1 MATPP
6 RLQVQ
11 PQSSPLPQRKPRNE
25 TDIWTVID
33 ELKEKVDN
41 LEQENKELKE
51 KVDNLE
57 QENKELKEKV
67 DNLEQENKE
76 LKEKVDNLEQ
86 ENKELRNEHKR
97 MFVYLQPLIGRR
109 LIEALKNVV

>member
-6 RLQVQ
+6 PLQVQ
-11 PQSSPLPQRKPRNE
+11 PQSSPLLQRKLRNE
-25 TDIWTVID
+25 TNIWIVID

-51 KVDNLE
+51 KI
-57 QENKELKEKV
+57 KELA
-67 DNLEQENKE
+67 L
-76 LKEKVDNLEQ
+76 

-97 MFVYLQPLIGRR
+97 MFVYLQPLIGHR
-109 LIEALKNVV
+109 LIEALKNEV

>member
-41 LEQENKELKE
+41 LEK
-51 KVDNLE
+51 
-57 QENKELKEKV
+57 ENKELKEKV